1 MDVYCRADGVNNQ
14 SNTTHGGHPLC
25 WHLQNI
31 PFGCTKKGIL
41 RSPTWE
47 GLAARVRPAPEQS
60 LKQRPCRKCHIFS
73 RFDRFWLR
81 VLYFCGCLVVPGSS
95 YRFVI
100 TNHLLCAAGGRR
112 RCTCA
117 YNYMFIC
124 YTALQQRFI
133 CLNQAIPT
141 YVPPQRTPNLFFLAC
156 YAIIDARQPL
166 RYGKWHPF
174 W

>member
-1 MDVYCRADGVNNQ
+1 MFLAVKYSLRV
-14 SNTTHGGHPLC
+14 H
-25 WHLQNI
+25 
-31 PFGCTKKGIL
+31 KKGIL
-41 RSPTWE
+41 RSPNCGEAVVTPPP
-47 GLAARVRPAPEQS
+47 RRPTGPGTEPETAS
-60 LKQRPCRKCHIFS
+60 LQKMPILS